1 MRKLGLFV
9 ICVMTVSLS
18 LWKSSGIESH
28 VYEQFEYYIG
38 GSRALH
44 STLSFL
50 IAYMAVLA
58 FPSMCKAI
66 SNDIFAIRLLVLL
79 LFIVSL
85 DELSQLFLSHRTFS
99 TFDMMTNWFG
109 ITTGYLLARLYL
121 FKFKPLLKQH

>member
-1 MRKLGLFV
+1 M
-9 ICVMTVSLS
+9 
-18 LWKSSGIESH
+18 ESH

-66 SNDIFAIRLLVLL
+66 SNDISNDIFAIRLLVLL

-99 TFDMMTNWFG
+99 TSDMMTNWFG
-109 ITTGYLLARLYL
+109 ITTGYFLARLYL